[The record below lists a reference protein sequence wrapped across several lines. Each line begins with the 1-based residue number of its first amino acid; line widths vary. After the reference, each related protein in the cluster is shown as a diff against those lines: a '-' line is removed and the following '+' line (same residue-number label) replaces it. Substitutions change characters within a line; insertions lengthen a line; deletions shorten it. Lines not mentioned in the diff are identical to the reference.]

1 MCSEEPV
8 PLNQHNSSTDLDF
21 ELAVLLNLVNYKV
34 QLYAVRVSFFL
45 PDRQSVGAC
54 VSTGPQ

>member
-21 ELAVLLNLVNYKV
+21 ELAVLLNYKV

-54 VSTGPQ
+54 VSTGP